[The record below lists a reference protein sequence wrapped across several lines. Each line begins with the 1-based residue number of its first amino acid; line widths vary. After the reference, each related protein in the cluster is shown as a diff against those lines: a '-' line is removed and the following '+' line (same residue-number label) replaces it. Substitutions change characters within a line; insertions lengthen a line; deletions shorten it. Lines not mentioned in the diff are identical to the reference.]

1 MTTSLSPDQSMRQ
14 STGPFTSRQLK
25 QMISQQESSMYAA
38 HPMEAEA
45 DQLNPNEEMKEVSNQ
60 LAVIRKQHDVQKEAN
75 ARKKAEMAAL
85 QQELETMNK

>member
-1 MTTSLSPDQSMRQ
+1 MTTSISPDQSIRQ
-14 STGPFTSRQLK
+14 SQGPFTSRQLK
-25 QMISQQESSMYAA
+25 QMISQQENSMFQA

-75 ARKKAEMAAL
+75 KRKKEELAAL
-85 QQELETMNK
+85 